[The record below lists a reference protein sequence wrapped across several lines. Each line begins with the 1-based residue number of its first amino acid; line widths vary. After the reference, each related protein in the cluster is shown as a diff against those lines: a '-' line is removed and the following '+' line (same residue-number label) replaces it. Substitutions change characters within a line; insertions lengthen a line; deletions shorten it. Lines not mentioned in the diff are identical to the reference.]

1 MKRFTSVEGEPEAP
15 RLVVGLQPVRE
26 AVRAHGAR
34 LGRLL
39 LVDRPGDAAGRLAA
53 LERFARDQGV
63 GEILRVPRSDLDRVA
78 GAARHQGTI
87 AWAPELEL
95 VDPAVLLG
103 RSALLAVALD
113 GIQDPQNFG
122 AVVRSAVG
130 VAGAAVVFPEHGAA
144 PLTVSTFRASAGAI
158 EHATLCRVPSLADFL
173 ESAALGGATIVGLD
187 PQADRELRDLE
198 LAAPTVLAIGSE
210 DRGLHRAVRRACTT
224 TARLVA
230 ARGVDS
236 LNASVAAAIALY
248 EVANKLKNTI
258 ISR

>member
-1 MKRFTSVEGEPEAP
+1 MKRFTSLEGAPEAP

-26 AVRAHGAR
+26 AVRAHGER
-34 LGRLL
+34 MGRLL
-39 LVDRPGDAAGRLAA
+39 LVDHPGEAAGRLAA

-63 GEILRVPRSDLDRVA
+63 ASILRAPRSELDRVA
-78 GAARHQGTI
+78 GATRHQGAA
-87 AWAPELEL
+87 AWAPDLEL
-95 VDPAVLLG
+95 IEPT
-103 RSALLAVALD
+103 ALLAREDLLAIALD

-144 PLTVSTFRASAGAI
+144 PLSTATFRASAGAI

-173 ESAALGGATIVGLD
+173 KSAALQGATVVALD
-187 PQADRELRDLE
+187 PQADRALRELDLR
-198 LAAPTVLAIGSE
+198 APTVLVVGSE

-230 ARGVDS
+230 GRGVDS

-248 EVANKLKNTI
+248 ETANKLNITAVY
-258 ISR
+258 R